1 LRRDYRTLFN
11 ELDKLDRAA
20 TKSDTENIDNL
31 VSKFE
36 SIIGRSEDFE
46 YEIEDEKKSGLYNS
60 IGKFAFWGIP
70 ILIGLY
76 QLIAMQYLT
85 LNPYIPLV
93 AYIIALSTLYLLL
106 KSVTWIKFL
115 YICFKTD
122 KSSRFQIIFLMF
134 LFAALVYGNVW
145 GKAQTD
151 SSSVLSMIS
160 MIFVILLVVISVYFT
175 AKQIVER
182 IKNDLIESEL
192 EDLAVEYGTK
202 E

>member
-1 LRRDYRTLFN
+1 MY
-11 ELDKLDRAA
+11 
-20 TKSDTENIDNL
+20 
-31 VSKFE
+31 
-36 SIIGRSEDFE
+36 IG
-46 YEIEDEKKSGLYNS
+46 
-60 IGKFAFWGIP
+60 
-70 ILIGLY
+70 
-76 QLIAMQYLT
+76 
-85 LNPYIPLV
+85 
-93 AYIIALSTLYLLL
+93 
-106 KSVTWIKFL
+106 
-115 YICFKTD
+115 FKTD